1 MIKHITYNKKYINHY
16 FFPNVDKKKD
26 KIQISYNNLKKS
38 NIDITI
44 NEYLLSKSN
53 EKCDKNEFESFKKK
67 LIENPEDTINNNK
80 VLQMFPYININ
91 NYQQINNSKKEF
103 KSIETETAKEL
114 LDKLHKRLKI
124 KLSNLNIKKNHIHNN
139 LNLKH
144 KKSLSTV
151 SLISKK
157 TLESE
162 PVNNGYSYKKKKIF
176 YKIPNSYLKSSLNY
190 SLSQILS
197 KAKNEEDKSKEER
210 IKMINE
216 INGINNYNYI
226 SQLKSRNKTKPRIQL
241 KKKYIIK
248 SYTNITK
255 NKSPEKISKQQSQ
268 IISNSK
274 FTIYKKFIK
283 KINPSKNNNDIN
295 SLIKINSCLI

>member
-1 MIKHITYNKKYINHY
+1 
-16 FFPNVDKKKD
+16 
-26 KIQISYNNLKKS
+26 
-38 NIDITI
+38 
-44 NEYLLSKSN
+44 
-53 EKCDKNEFESFKKK
+53 
-67 LIENPEDTINNNK
+67 
-80 VLQMFPYININ
+80 MFPYININ

-255 NKSPEKISKQQSQ
+255 NKSPEKISK
-268 IISNSK
+268 
-274 FTIYKKFIK
+274 
-283 KINPSKNNNDIN
+283 
-295 SLIKINSCLI
+295 